1 MHGNRYMKIFA
12 DKGLTN
18 FFFAPEILKSF
29 RETEKNNKNLE
40 FDLGQNPLEII
51 HGPFFVTKIA
61 TNKILR
67 FFCNYQQLTYSM
79 HYDV

>member
-12 DKGLTN
+12 DKGLTK

-40 FDLGQNPLEII
+40 FDLGQNPLEIV
-51 HGPFFVTKIA
+51 HGPLEIQNNVFLQKKFLFFKGVIS
-61 TNKILR
+61 
-67 FFCNYQQLTYSM
+67 CNS
-79 HYDV
+79 